1 MTDSVSITQNHNTE
15 QDELSL
21 FDILA
26 VLLKHKKVVLGL
38 PVACAVVAAG
48 ISLALPNQYQS
59 STLIVPPVNP
69 AQGLNMAPT
78 LLTLAGS
85 DQVRG
90 GLLDQF
96 KLQQHYQSSDRRGAL
111 LELDSRVKTSLTK
124 DQLLEI
130 QVLDRDPQTAAA
142 LADGY
147 ASAIIQAAH
156 DNRLSPSAAFQA
168 SLQARMTITEQQRKE
183 AESKLEAISPNW
195 TSRLSDQ
202 DRAIASALGQMQAEL
217 AAKDFLTSNDAKLTD
232 PSSSIVKLQEQINL
246 LRQDMAAKSGVGAT
260 PELLAA
266 YSDMVFYA
274 SLKQRLQQSMAL
286 SKAQQ
291 ANEIRIVAKAGVPLN
306 KEKPKRSLIVALAF
320 LAGGML
326 AALYAFTKE
335 GLDKAGGWRHL
346 MRRANGQE

>member
-1 MTDSVSITQNHNTE
+1 MTDSVSIAQNHNAE

-26 VLLKHKKVVLGL
+26 VLFKHKKVVIGL

-59 STLIVPPVNP
+59 SILIVPQ
-69 AQGLNMAPT
+69 AQGVNMAPA
-78 LLTLAGS
+78 LLSLAGS

-90 GLLDQF
+90 SILDQF
-96 KLQQHYQSSDRRGAL
+96 KLQQHYQSSDRRDAL
-111 LELDSRVKTSLTK
+111 LALDSSVKSSLTK

-168 SLQARMTITEQQRKE
+168 NLQARMTITEQQRKE
-183 AESKLEAISPNW
+183 AESKLEAISPAW
-195 TSRLSDQ
+195 PSRLSDQ

-217 AAKDFLTSNDAKLTD
+217 AAKDFFNSNDAKLTD
-232 PSSSIVKLQEQINL
+232 QSSPIVKLQEQINL
-246 LRQDMAAKSGVGAT
+246 LRQDMAVKSRAGTT
-260 PELLAA
+260 PELLTA

-274 SLKQRLQQSMAL
+274 SLKQRLQQSLAL

-291 ANEIRIVAKAGVPLN
+291 ANEIRIVAKADVPLR
-306 KEKPKRSLIVALAF
+306 KEKPKRALIAALAF

-326 AALYAFTKE
+326 AALYAFARE

-346 MRRANGQE
+346 MRGANGQE